1 MSAGSLARFAILA
14 LAIVVA
20 VFLAGA
26 AAARPAQVDRW
37 KARLERLDPLN
48 PLGYLELAEE
58 VADAAQGDDERR
70 LAAELYGLAGALDV
84 PRLGRSAMLGLSSLA
99 TDPTERA
106 RALAAAAILG
116 ASAGGVQAGPADAL
130 SLATDQQIDAL
141 ARAFS
146 YHRRGDGRRALNAL
160 RQSGAD
166 ELLEAIGP
174 VLPGGAAAFRDEC
187 RAMRSGGGPGADP
200 DTARAQMFI
209 ELALRQGRAA
219 TLGIEM
225 ALTGDRPLVEVDLSD
240 PASVWRV
247 DPRRPWWR
255 NGGWASSQ

>member
-1 MSAGSLARFAILA
+1 MNLGGFPRLAWIA
-14 LAIVVA
+14 LAVVA
-20 VFLAGA
+20 AVLLSAAGE
-26 AAARPAQVDRW
+26 ARPEGAERW
-37 KARLERLDPLN
+37 KDRLERLDPLD

-58 VADAAQGDDERR
+58 VADAAEREDERR

-99 TDPTERA
+99 REPAERA
-106 RALAAAAILG
+106 RTLAAAAILG
-116 ASAGGVQAGPADAL
+116 ASHGGSAAASAEPL
-130 SLATDQQIDAL
+130 SQATDQQIDAL

-146 YHRRGDGRRALNAL
+146 YHRRGDGRRAMNAL

-166 ELLEAIGP
+166 ELLEAVGP

-200 DTARAQMFI
+200 ETARAQMLI

-219 TLGIEM
+219 PLGVEM

-240 PASVWRV
+240 PQSVWRV

>member
-1 MSAGSLARFAILA
+1 MRTASMARMAGVVLTVLASML
-14 LAIVVA
+14 LG
-20 VFLAGA
+20 GA
-26 AAARPAQVDRW
+26 SVSRPAQADRW
-37 KARLERLDPLN
+37 TARLERLDPLN
-48 PLGYLELAEE
+48 PIGYLELAEE
-58 VADAAQGDDERR
+58 VADSAQDDAERR

-84 PRLGRSAMLGLSSLA
+84 ARFGRSAMLGLASLA
-99 TDPTERA
+99 ADPAERA

-116 ASAGGVQAGPADAL
+116 ASAGGAPSVPADPV
-130 SLATDQQIDAL
+130 SLATEQQIDAL

-146 YHRRGDGRRALNAL
+146 YHRRGDGRRALTAL